1 MPATRASPALWGS
14 PEPVTL
20 TLLNWIVPVNSWEI
34 SSPTTGSA
42 KSTISV
48 QTPGRVQRVGRERGA
63 RSATHH
69 VVLPIAERVA
79 VGADEVG
86 ANGVARVVGERH
98 LGADVVHRS
107 VDVELVV
114 VRLTFTGRPTIAPV
128 SNPPKERPLITPLKK
143 PRPPLTR
150 TRLRSVTGIEVLA
163 LPPDEEP
170 LPPPNHVPGPPQ
182 VELSTIEPEA
192 SLATTA

>member
-1 MPATRASPALWGS
+1 
-14 PEPVTL
+14 
-20 TLLNWIVPVNSWEI
+20 
-34 SSPTTGSA
+34 
-42 KSTISV
+42 
-48 QTPGRVQRVGRERGA
+48 
-63 RSATHH
+63 
-69 VVLPIAERVA
+69 
-79 VGADEVG
+79 
-86 ANGVARVVGERH
+86 
-98 LGADVVHRS
+98 
-107 VDVELVV
+107 
-114 VRLTFTGRPTIAPV
+114 V

-192 SLATTA
+192 SPGDHGVTALTQIVSV